1 MTKDPVQIEGVLQPD
16 GTLVLD
22 RKVELPPGRVRV
34 TVQPILDYKQTPI
47 WKFFEQLRSEQ
58 QARGFVPRS
67 KEEIDADIAAMR
79 EEDEERMQKIER
91 IQDECRQSRQQQR
104 RPEAE

>member
-1 MTKDPVQIEGVLQPD
+1 MAAIVVEIQGTLRGD

-22 RKVELPPGRVRV
+22 EKPSLPPGRVRV
-34 TVQPILDYKQTPI
+34 TVQPVLNYTQTDI
-47 WKFFEQLRSEQ
+47 WKFFEQLRAEQ

-79 EEDEERMQKIER
+79 DEDDERTQQIESS
-91 IQDECRQSRQQQR
+91 QEECRKSREQQR
-104 RPEAE
+104 PLEAE